1 MLLRLTTALFLAS
14 LATAYAQP
22 VSEHQA
28 QSTDGSA
35 ASQMAGRAAANANEV
50 RDAAANGINSL
61 YTSPDAAAPKQPSS
75 AQRIIRG
82 QVTGTSGDPVI
93 NYPYGRYQPT
103 LGNVDPNS
111 LANPFVRG
119 APGMASQP
127 SPFRDNSPGFSPTF
141 GTGGVPAFGRGR

>member
-103 LGNVDPNS
+103 LGNVNPNS
-111 LANPFVRG
+111 LANPFVTPPGRG
-119 APGMASQP
+119 TP
-127 SPFRDNSPGFSPTF
+127 SAALPTPFTSNP
-141 GTGGVPAFGRGR
+141 PAFGTSRGPAFSRGR